1 MVPPH
6 RQEGSQVLSQIYALT
21 YGLILSIS
29 QVDVPV
35 KVRSANPHVDT
46 SSVLPGE
53 ESGVMVPAHL
63 YLEGLWQGEGEGSQ

>member
-1 MVPPH
+1 M
-6 RQEGSQVLSQIYALT
+6 
-21 YGLILSIS
+21 
-29 QVDVPV
+29 DVPV